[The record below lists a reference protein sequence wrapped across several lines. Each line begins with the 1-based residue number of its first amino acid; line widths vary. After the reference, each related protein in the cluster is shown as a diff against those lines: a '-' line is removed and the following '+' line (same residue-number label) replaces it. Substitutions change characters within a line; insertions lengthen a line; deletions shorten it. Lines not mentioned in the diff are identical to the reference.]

1 MALYIPSTVPVR
13 DGCQFRGW
21 SSSPTGDA
29 EYQPGERIVLSLD
42 EGSTSRSLGLYAV
55 WETVQDGTYHTV
67 TFTAGGGTIRT
78 VSVAWGSAVPSISAP
93 TVEGRAF
100 IGWYLLDTEWDFSHP
115 VTEDMTLVAKYLAV
129 FHLIVDGQDVKVVPD
144 CVASSYHVMFSDGF
158 DRTYST
164 ATIPVHGVTGDGN
177 VTVTAVTENGTYTAS
192 CHYTVQNAQTDDEQ
206 SQGDDL
212 SLPIG
217 IIAALVIITVVFALA
232 WRFLL

>member
-1 MALYIPSTVPVR
+1 MALYIPSTTPMR

-21 SSSPTGDA
+21 SSSSIGDA
-29 EYQPGERIVLSLD
+29 EYQPGERIVLTLN
-42 EGSTSRSLGLYAV
+42 EGSTSISLGLYAV
-55 WETVQDGTYHTV
+55 WVTVQDGTYHTV
-67 TFTAGGGTIRT
+67 TFTADGGTIRI
-78 VSVAWGSAVPSISAP
+78 VSIAGCSTVPSISAP

-129 FHLIVDGQDVKVVPD
+129 FHLSVAGNGVKIVPD
-144 CVASSYHVMFSDGF
+144 CVASSYRVVFSDGF

-164 ATIPVHGVTGDGN
+164 ATIPIHGVTEDGN

-192 CHYTVQNAQTDDEQ
+192 CHYAIENIQTDDEQ
-206 SQGDDL
+206 SQGDDY

-217 IIAALVIITVVFALA
+217 IIAALVIITIVFALA